1 VVGLLVGG
9 ISMDGGEGKLIGAVL
24 GVTLMQIINNAIV
37 LLYLNPSY
45 TQVITGGILILAVA
59 VDQLSKKRKV
69 AAK

>member
-1 VVGLLVGG
+1 
-9 ISMDGGEGKLIGAVL
+9 VL